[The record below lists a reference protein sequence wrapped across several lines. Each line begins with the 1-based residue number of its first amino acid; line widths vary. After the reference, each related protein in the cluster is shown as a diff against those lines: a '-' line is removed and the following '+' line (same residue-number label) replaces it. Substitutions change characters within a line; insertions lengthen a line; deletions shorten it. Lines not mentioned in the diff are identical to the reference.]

1 MLLGLLIIA
10 VGGCLLT
17 NNVRSL
23 SNISLFWLFLVQTII
38 VGYTSSFVP
47 DYNAYRA
54 LYEFGYKATT
64 YDKGFLLYMTPFQYA
79 GISYTGFRILTYS
92 IIFLLLVCSM
102 RKFSSKNT
110 NLFCILYLFSPFVYD
125 AIQIRNSL
133 MMALLVWST
142 TFLIDFTKKRFVISI
157 IFILLAASIQSL
169 GYIFLIYPL
178 IYIILRISPKNML
191 KIYIVVIFLMFIAM
205 MNKTVT
211 NNIIIILGN
220 QLSSMRGVSNYLQ
233 FDSIHNGWIIND
245 LIALFSFILVYFCY
259 RRIILNNEL
268 NKNTKNKITILMALA
283 CVGLLTIP
291 LSFIDGNF
299 LRISRNTTFAVY
311 VSFIMYFNLKKGFYI
326 SKSIMSILLVVNLL
340 LYITIEF
347 VDVGP
352 SISYLLY
359 NNNLFN

>member
-10 VGGCLLT
+10 GGSCLLT
-17 NNVRSL
+17 NNIRSL
-23 SNISLFWLFLVQTII
+23 SNISLFGLFLVQTMI
-38 VGYTSSFVP
+38 VGYTNSFVP
-47 DYNAYRA
+47 DYDAYRT

-64 YDKGFLLYMTPFQYA
+64 YDKGFLFYMTPFQYI

-92 IIFLLLVCSM
+92 IIFLLLVLSVN
-102 RKFSSKNT
+102 KFIPKNK
-110 NLFCILYLFSPFVYD
+110 NLFFILYLISPFVYD

-133 MMALLVWST
+133 MMVLVVLST
-142 TFLIDFTKKRFVISI
+142 TFLIDFTKKKFIISI
-157 IFILLAASIQSL
+157 ILILLAASVQSL
-169 GYIFLIYPL
+169 GYVFLIYPL
-178 IYIILRISPKNML
+178 IYIMLKVSSKNIL
-191 KIYIVVIFLMFIAM
+191 KIYIVVIFLIFIAM
-205 MNKTVT
+205 MNKAVT
-211 NNIIIILGN
+211 NNIILILGN

-245 LIALFSFILVYFCY
+245 LIAFFSFILVYFSY
-259 RRIILNNEL
+259 RKIAFDNKSNESL
-268 NKNTKNKITILMALA
+268 KNRITILTAFA

-326 SKSIMSILLVVNLL
+326 NKSIVSILLVLNLV

-347 VDVGP
+347 IDVGP
-352 SISYLLY
+352 SINYLLY